1 MASARQQRTP
11 PGRRGRP
18 RRGVDGDPG
27 PTPAPS
33 ARRVFGAPLALTLG
47 LVLLSFVPRV
57 HDNPVLTRSFWGAA
71 MVLLVWQGAL
81 FLRLQ
86 RASLGRS
93 LRMELRLQHYLQA
106 AVQLVVFAYW
116 GWYWRPVYDMAWLLV
131 AQLAFAYAFDMLLAW
146 SRRGS
151 YVLGFGPF
159 PIIFSTNLFLWFRD
173 DWFYLQ
179 FLMIAVGFMGKEFV
193 RWRREG
199 KMTHIFNPS
208 AFSLGLFSLVLIATD
223 TTHLTWGQEIATTLS
238 LAQSIYV
245 FLFLAGLIVMYFF
258 SITLVA
264 ASAATVLFGS
274 SALYSAL
281 TGVPYF
287 LDSEIPTAVFLGL
300 HLLVTDPSTSP
311 RTPLGKTVFGVLY
324 GLGVFGLYALLG
336 AVGVPTFYDKLLCVP
351 LLNLSVQGIDCGVRA
366 IQDSPLVTRWGPDWS
381 PARANLA
388 HMAFWILFFGTMTA
402 TGSTDGMHRG
412 DTIPFWKYACAEGR
426 RHACERLLQIE
437 SSYCGDNSGWACNEL
452 GRHYVDG
459 TITPPDP
466 ELALAYFSQACELR
480 FQAGCVNL
488 LDPGRPSQAVPRV
501 LDLRLLLREGGPNLM
516 EMSEPELYTRA
527 CNHSWTFACDKSSR

>member
-1 MASARQQRTP
+1 MSRQRRTP
-11 PGRRGRP
+11 QGRRP
-18 RRGVDGDPG
+18 RTGGGADGAPG
-27 PTPAPS
+27 LTPAPS
-33 ARRVFGAPLALTLG
+33 ARRVFWVPLALTLG

-71 MVLLVWQGAL
+71 LVLLVWQVKL
-81 FLRLQ
+81 FLRLK
-86 RASLGRS
+86 RASDGLA
-93 LRMELRLQHYLQA
+93 LRTELRPQHYLQA
-106 AVQLVVFAYW
+106 LVQLAVFAYW

-146 SRRGS
+146 SRRDS

-193 RWRREG
+193 RWHRED
-199 KMTHIFNPS
+199 KRTHIFNPS

-223 TTHLTWGQEIATTLS
+223 TTDLTRGQEIATTLS
-238 LAQSIYV
+238 LAPSIYL
-245 FLFLAGLIVMYFF
+245 FLFLVGLVVMHFF

-264 ASAATVLFGS
+264 GSAAAVLFAL
-274 SALYSAL
+274 SALYAASM
-281 TGVPYF
+281 GVPYF

-324 GLGVFGLYALLG
+324 GVGVFGLYALLG
-336 AVGVPTFYDKLLCVP
+336 AAGAPTFYDKLLCVP
-351 LLNLSVQGIDCGVRA
+351 LLNLSVQRIDRVVRS
-366 IQDSPLVTRWGPDWS
+366 IQDSPVVSRWGRDWA

-388 HMAFWILFFGTMTA
+388 HMAVWIVFFSMMTA
-402 TGSTDGMHRG
+402 MGSTDGRHRG
-412 DTIPFWKYACAEGR
+412 DTLPFWEQ
-426 RHACERLLQIE
+426 ACEDGLRNACDRLLQIE

-452 GRHYVDG
+452 GGHYREGKIVASDA
-459 TITPPDP
+459 
-466 ELALAYFSQACELR
+466 ELALGYFSRACELR

-488 LDPGRPSQAVPRV
+488 LNPGSFSQAVPRV
-501 LDLRLLLREGGPNLM
+501 IDLRLLVREGGPNLL
-516 EMSEPELYTRA
+516 ELSEQELYARA
-527 CNHSWTFACDKSSR
+527 CDHHWTFACDKVSR